1 MKLEKAYFIKSIM
14 FMLTL
19 LIFLPGIQGIKQEA
33 ISYSGVIERIDKDF
47 KFIVVNGAKMLISG
61 NTKIVDEKGNVL
73 KIDDLKLKPSV
84 AIEGLSSSDGFLVRR
99 IIITTPKKKP

>member
-1 MKLEKAYFIKSIM
+1 
-14 FMLTL
+14 
-19 LIFLPGIQGIKQEA
+19 
-33 ISYSGVIERIDKDF
+33 
-47 KFIVVNGAKMLISG
+47 
-61 NTKIVDEKGNVL
+61 VDEKGNVL

>member
-1 MKLEKAYFIKSIM
+1 MKLEKAYLIKLAM

-33 ISYSGVIERIDKDF
+33 TSYSGVIESIDKDF

-61 NTKIVDEKGNVL
+61 NTKIVDEKGNIL
-73 KIDDLKLKPSV
+73 KMDDLKPKLS
-84 AIEGLSSSDGFLVRR
+84 ATIEGVRSSNGFFVRK
-99 IIITTPKKKP
+99 IVITTPKKKP